1 MFNKKALLAAV
12 LLLGTAGG
20 LVACGDNEFEQ
31 NTGEYVAPEET
42 MYIVGSHWNNWWGD
56 NDKDGKLDQPVQE
69 EFKFTR
75 SAKNSNIYEIDLV
88 VTAEMAAGWV
98 GFKFTAQP
106 GWAVQY
112 GMEDVDYD
120 GCNKAFLDIIAK
132 PNKNDLTGPS
142 SNRSNVEF
150 KSGANVAGTYHIE
163 YSPFNFASTAVDNGA
178 GTYGEKFTI
187 QFTPAAK

>member
-1 MFNKKALLAAV
+1 MFNKKVLLAAV

-20 LVACGDNEFEQ
+20 LVACGGDEFEQ
-31 NTGEYVAPEET
+31 NTNEYVAPEET
-42 MYIVGSHWNNWWGD
+42 MYVVGSHWNGWWSEDAIKAGPEQ
-56 NDKDGKLDQPVQE
+56 GTA
-69 EFKFTR
+69 FTR
-75 SAKNSNIYEIDLV
+75 SEKNSNIYEIDLV

-98 GFKFTAQP
+98 GFKFTAQA

-142 SNRSNVEF
+142 SNRSNIEF

-163 YSPFNFASTAVDNGA
+163 YSPFNFASTTVDNGA